1 VNVIYPLKLSKLY
14 TGNMPLFNSFMTV
27 QLNIRYE
34 DNEELR
40 DFIHLPK
47 HLSETPWYG
56 ISNAGLLIAATGGSI
71 ISIVVIAKYERDT
84 NTVRSLNNGY
94 TDDEAAALY
103 WETAIKLDPE

>member
-56 ISNAGLLIAATGGSI
+56 SVV
-71 ISIVVIAKYERDT
+71 SIVVIARYERDT